1 MNCVIESRSEWT
13 YLLGKQ
19 TLFPMPYYISQVP
32 TNPLARV
39 FAVVLGVLAIA
50 GALFFGL
57 IVLTVVFAVGLFFWL
72 GLRLRMW
79 WLQRHLQGVEVTPVP
94 PAGKSD
100 PIEAEYTVISR
111 QSD

>member
-1 MNCVIESRSEWT
+1 M
-13 YLLGKQ
+13 
-19 TLFPMPYYISQVP
+19 
-32 TNPLARV
+32 NPLARI
-39 FAVVLGVLAIA
+39 FAAVLAVLVIA

-57 IVLTVVFAVGLFFWL
+57 IVLTVIFALGLLFWV

-79 WLQRHLQGVEVTPVP
+79 WLGRQLQGAEVTPDQPV
-94 PAGKSD
+94 GKGD